1 MVKVSLK
8 LDGLNKVYEALD
20 STHVLRVGILG
31 DKASVK
37 HQESDLTN
45 AEIGAIQEF
54 GSVANKIPARSFLR
68 MPLEKYLPSVLNKS
82 GVRKSFE
89 ESLEKGNLEGFL
101 ENLGEQCVD
110 IVKNAFETGG
120 DGEWPE
126 NSPITI
132 DGGWMR
138 NKISGKPIYVQGKA
152 PETKPLIN
160 TRQLRDSITY
170 EVVER

>member
-31 DKASVK
+31 DKASVN
-37 HQESDLTN
+37 HEGSDLTN

-68 MPLEKYLPSVLNKS
+68 MPLEKYLPSMLNKS

-110 IVKNAFETGG
+110 IVKNAKR
-120 DGEWPE
+120 
-126 NSPITI
+126 NVSILRLI
-132 DGGWMR
+132 D
-138 NKISGKPIYVQGKA
+138 S
-152 PETKPLIN
+152 
-160 TRQLRDSITY
+160 
-170 EVVER
+170 